1 MMLKFILRHKRSFI
15 LLLSLAVSFSAG
27 PASSRPESAEPP
39 QTKIT
44 SEKMTVRNK
53 ENQAVFEG
61 NVVLTRGPLV
71 VHSDVMVVYY
81 EPQNSKGGKDT
92 GEEPNSAKESKAA
105 NLSVSRI
112 EATGK
117 VRIQR
122 GEGKATCHKA
132 VFYQDE
138 QKIVLSGNPVAW
150 QKGNIVK
157 GRQIT
162 MFLTEDRTVV
172 EGGSQVLLE
181 EGVSGDS

>member
-1 MMLKFILRHKRSFI
+1 MLKFILRHRLSVI
-15 LLLSLAVSFSAG
+15 LSLSLAVSFGAG
-27 PASSRPESAEPP
+27 PASSRPGSAESP

-44 SEKMTVRNK
+44 SERMTVRNK
-53 ENQAVFEG
+53 DNQAVFEG
-61 NVVLTRGPLV
+61 TVVLTRGPLV

-81 EPQNSKGGKDT
+81 EPRKSEGGMEKGV
-92 GEEPNSAKESKAA
+92 EPNSNKESKAA

-122 GEGKATCHKA
+122 GEGKATCQKA

-138 QKIVLSGNPVAW
+138 QKIVLSGKPVAW

-162 MFLTEDRTVV
+162 MFLAEDRTVV

-181 EGVSGDS
+181 EGVSGE